1 MKKFFFSL
9 NTVLNYKE
17 QILESLR
24 SEHVRS
30 LQKVRACEAE
40 IEQLEQQHKDC
51 VEEFEDNKRTGI
63 AISRIKTYEGYL
75 ESLSVRILKKQEQLE
90 VLKAEELQKRN
101 RMIEA
106 KKESASIQKLKE
118 KKYQE
123 YQKQEQKAQEL
134 FIEEFV
140 SSRNAAAKLNG

>member
-1 MKKFFFSL
+1 M
-9 NTVLNYKE
+9 
-17 QILESLR
+17 
-24 SEHVRS
+24 
-30 LQKVRACEAE
+30 
-40 IEQLEQQHKDC
+40 EQQHKDC

>member
-17 QILESLR
+17 QVLESLR
-24 SEHVRS
+24 AEHVRS

-106 KKESASIQKLKE
+106 K
-118 KKYQE
+118 
-123 YQKQEQKAQEL
+123 
-134 FIEEFV
+134 
-140 SSRNAAAKLNG
+140 SSLLNINL